1 MFNSHDDVR
10 YYLKQTNCELRKDG
24 PSTSSINIFWMVK
37 EMLKNFDI
45 VSIQHRLR
53 TAPSLANAGVW
64 EGECVSN
71 ILRRS
76 LLSVRVC
83 FMPCNIFGN
92 WCPQDCRKIGQ
103 SFGPIAPRHRRS
115 HTQAHTHISTSSPL
129 SHTLSH
135 TQAERERRR
144 I

>member
-37 EMLKNFDI
+37 EMLINFDI
-45 VSIQHRLR
+45 LSIQHHLR

-103 SFGPIAPRHRRS
+103 SFGSHRWAR
-115 HTQAHTHISTSSPL
+115 QRAISR
-129 SHTLSH
+129 
-135 TQAERERRR
+135 EREREKTNVWTSHSG
-144 I
+144 